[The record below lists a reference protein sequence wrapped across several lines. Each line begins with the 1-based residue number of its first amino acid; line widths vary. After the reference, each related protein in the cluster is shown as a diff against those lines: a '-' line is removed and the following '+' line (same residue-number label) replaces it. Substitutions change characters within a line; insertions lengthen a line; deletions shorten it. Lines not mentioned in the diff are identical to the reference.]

1 MSVPQPHPGRTGHE
15 VTRNDQPVAL
25 TPKRT
30 DGTKP
35 AGDAA
40 RPTQSAE
47 DEVLIREID
56 EAVRQDDAAEF
67 MKKYGP
73 AIAGVIVVFL
83 AAFGGWLYWQNL
95 QESELERQSET
106 IITALDAVEAGDFES
121 ASEQVEPLIGEGS
134 PGARAAALFLQA
146 GAALEQGDT
155 ARAVDLYATI
165 AADGK
170 IPAPLRD
177 LARLR
182 EVASNFDER
191 DPADAIAKL
200 EPLARP
206 GSTFYGSASE
216 LIAIA
221 HLEMGNREEA
231 GAIFAE
237 IAQDDTLPDT
247 LTRRAQQLAGVLG
260 VDAIEDV
267 EALLR
272 EEGVLPAGDGGAAA
286 Q

>member
-1 MSVPQPHPGRTGHE
+1 M
-15 VTRNDQPVAL
+15 AL

>member
-1 MSVPQPHPGRTGHE
+1 MALIPSRTGKS
-15 VTRNDQPVAL
+15 N
-25 TPKRT
+25 K
-30 DGTKP
+30 
-35 AGDAA
+35 AGDPAQPNA
-40 RPTQSAE
+40 SAE

-73 AIAGVIVVFL
+73 ALAGVIVIFL
-83 AAFGGWLYWQNL
+83 AAFGGWLYWQNM
-95 QESELERQSET
+95 QEAELEAQSET
-106 IITALDAVEAGDFES
+106 LITALDAVEAGDFEA
-121 ASEQVEPLIGEGS
+121 ASEQVQPLIAEGT

-146 GAALEQGDT
+146 GAALEQGET
-155 ARAVDLYATI
+155 ARAVDLYAMI
-165 AADGK
+165 AADEE

-191 DPADAIAKL
+191 EPAEAIAKL

-231 GAIFAE
+231 GAIFAD
-237 IAQDDTLPDT
+237 IAKDDTLPET

-272 EEGVLPAGDGGAAA
+272 EEGVLPAEDGEPAA

>member
-1 MSVPQPHPGRTGHE
+1 M
-15 VTRNDQPVAL
+15 AL
-25 TPKRT
+25 TPSRT
-30 DGTKP
+30 DRTKP
-35 AGDAA
+35 AGNPAQ
-40 RPTQSAE
+40 PTPSAE
-47 DEVLIREID
+47 DEVLMREID

-73 AIAGVIVVFL
+73 AIAGIIVVFL
-83 AAFGGWLYWQNL
+83 AAFGGWLYWQNM
-95 QESELERQSET
+95 QENELERQSET
-106 IITALDAVEAGDFES
+106 IITALDAVEAGDFAS
-121 ASEQVEPLIGEGS
+121 ASEQVEPLIAEGNV
-134 PGARAAALFLQA
+134 GARAAALFLQA
-146 GAALEQGDT
+146 GAALEQGET
-155 ARAVDLYATI
+155 QRAVDLYAAI
-165 AADGK
+165 AADEA

-191 DPADAIAKL
+191 EPADAIARL
-200 EPLARP
+200 EPLAQP
-206 GSTFYGSASE
+206 GATFYGSASE

-237 IAQDDTLPDT
+237 LAGDDTLPET

-272 EEGVLPAGDGGAAA
+272 EEGALPPETGEAAP